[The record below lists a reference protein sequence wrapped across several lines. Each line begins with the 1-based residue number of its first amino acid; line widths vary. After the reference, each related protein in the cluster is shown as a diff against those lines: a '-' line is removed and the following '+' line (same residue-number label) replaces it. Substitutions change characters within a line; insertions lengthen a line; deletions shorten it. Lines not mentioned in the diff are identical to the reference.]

1 MVDTSAAMR
10 YNYYIATEEH
20 TMDYDIRDFALEMV
34 DDGHADARDMLL
46 ACIKYMSTDAVKD
59 MLQTNEYATCED
71 DIYSFV
77 DEDAL
82 IEEDGA

>member
-1 MVDTSAAMR
+1 MR

-20 TMDYDIRDFALEMV
+20 TMDYDIRDFALEIV

>member
-10 YNYYIATEEH
+10 YNYYIATKEH

-34 DDGHADARDMLL
+34 DEGHADANHMLL
-46 ACIKYMSTDAVKD
+46 ACLKYMSTDAVKD
-59 MLQTNEYATCED
+59 MLQINEYATCED